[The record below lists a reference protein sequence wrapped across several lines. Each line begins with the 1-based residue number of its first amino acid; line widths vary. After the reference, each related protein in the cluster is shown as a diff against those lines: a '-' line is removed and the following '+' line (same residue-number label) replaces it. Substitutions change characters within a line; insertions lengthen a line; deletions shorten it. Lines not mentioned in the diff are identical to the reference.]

1 MEMTSDEKRT
11 MEWHSRRIA
20 DIKSWRNG
28 LAFHFFEKDHVKW
41 KEFHDY
47 VVEEI
52 LKSKF
57 NLTPHRGLAHGE
69 NFSDTTHTMS
79 YKGLKKKLEKFNFK
93 NLESLDFTVMLP
105 NTKDVSDFIAECF
118 LYAKEVPDNNRS
130 KLCFLIDDELQSFDL
145 DFWVK
150 VGTKFYELTKA
161 PYGYYFKYPFNCN
174 PTLYPFGDDNI
185 STEIEEYRRNRK
197 WERFRFANGLNEYI
211 RDIYRLNFLNEHH
224 LSLMVDDKINLKQW
238 IKSGNEDERGTL
250 KQINDD
256 FYYWHVEEK
265 NIAKIRQDLS
275 KSGFIVCVF
284 D

>member
-79 YKGLKKKLEKFNFK
+79 YKGLKKKLEKFNFE
-93 NLESLDFTVMLP
+93 NLESLSLIVMLP
-105 NTKDVSDFIAECF
+105 DTESVNDFISDSCI
-118 LYAKEVPDNNRS
+118 YAKKLDDIKNA

-145 DFWVK
+145 NFWVK
-150 VGTKFYELTKA
+150 IATKFQEFTKA

-174 PTLYPFGDDNI
+174 PTLYPSGRDNI
-185 STEIEEYRRNRK
+185 STEIEEYRRNIK
-197 WERFRFANGLNEYI
+197 WNRFSFKNGINNYI
-211 RDIYRLNFLNEHH
+211 RDIYKLNFLSEHH
-224 LSLMVDDKINLKQW
+224 LSLMVNDKINLKQW
-238 IKSGNEDERGTL
+238 IKSGNLDERGTL
-250 KQINDD
+250 KQINED
-256 FYYWHVEEK
+256 FYYWYVEEK
-265 NIAKIRQDLS
+265 YIAKIRQDLS